1 MHATD
6 YLHNI
11 ITTNTETLELT
22 RAAQIYSIKP
32 KTLGYRGVM
41 VRIRRCTA
49 CTLLRVFTVYLP
61 KKKVIYVKI
70 VFMLRFFM

>member
-41 VRIRRCTA
+41 VRIHRYTA
-49 CTLLRVFTVYLP
+49 CTHLRVFTVYIP
-61 KKKVIYVKI
+61 KEKL
-70 VFMLRFFM
+70 FMLK